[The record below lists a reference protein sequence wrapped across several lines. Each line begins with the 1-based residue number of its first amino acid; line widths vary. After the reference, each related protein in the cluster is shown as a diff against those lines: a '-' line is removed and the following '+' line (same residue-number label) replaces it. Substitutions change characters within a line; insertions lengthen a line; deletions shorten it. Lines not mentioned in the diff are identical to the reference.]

1 MSKFNYIHL
10 HKKIK
15 LILLFSLIIQVA
27 VSAQMLRPNLMV
39 NSRPSAYLAE
49 WYRPQTGMLI
59 INAANGA
66 TLDKISIRIETEL
79 LNSDGQVVYKLPYL
93 QSAVM
98 ALSGAVA
105 NFTLDHV
112 LQLQNGSFN
121 SASLTQSF
129 ANGGKLSSDQYSLR
143 IRLWDGV
150 EGIER
155 SEWTPS
161 KPFHIMSY
169 QLPQLMQP
177 ADGKELE
184 VHQAN
189 SYVTFRWTPLT
200 PALPQAVVSYRIQI
214 WQVQP
219 DQTPM
224 QSMRSLPPIED
235 KIIKGTTQYIW
246 QPRLNMVV
254 PDPIATQHFIWTI
267 QTLDEKEMPI
277 ETTDASVQ
285 GISQPFVFSFVSKK
299 QAVAKVEE

>member
-1 MSKFNYIHL
+1 MKQQLYINGLKKTKFLVLFFI
-10 HKKIK
+10 
-15 LILLFSLIIQVA
+15 LISTALQ
-27 VSAQMLRPNLMV
+27 AQFLRPNLVV

-49 WYRPQTGMLI
+49 WYRPQMGMLV
-59 INAANGA
+59 INASNGA
-66 TLDKISIRIETEL
+66 SLDKISIRMEAEL

-93 QSAVM
+93 QSAVI

-112 LQLQNGSFN
+112 LQLQYGNFST
-121 SASLTQSF
+121 ASLTNSF
-129 ANGGKLSSDQYSLR
+129 SNGGKLASGQYSIR
-143 IRLWDGV
+143 IRLWDAV

-200 PALPQAVVSYRIQI
+200 PTMAQSVVSYRIQI
-214 WQVQP
+214 WQVQT

-235 KIIKGTTQYIW
+235 RIIKGTTQFIW
-246 QPRLNMVV
+246 QPRLNLVV
-254 PDPIATQHFIWTI
+254 PESTGTNQFIWTI
-267 QTLDEKEMPI
+267 QSLDEKGVPV
-277 ETTDASVQ
+277 ETADASVQ
-285 GISQPFVFSFVSKK
+285 GISQPFVFSMVSKK
-299 QAVAKVEE
+299 QISDATSQ